1 MTCSTA
7 MFMKYY
13 SASPDDTVGDAL
25 KLLKEHG
32 IRSVPVLD
40 DEGNLMGFFHFRRL
54 LAQLLPLSGE
64 TDWMGPA
71 THRGLIDRDI
81 KFTSIIGSS
90 AELRTGDHLHTML
103 SLRLREVTDTDFETV
118 HPDTPLLETIRILI
132 KYRGPLPVVNKGE
145 KKLIAL
151 VTVQSMMQ
159 ALEKIA
165 GEH

>member
-7 MFMKYY
+7 MFTKFF
-13 SASPDDTVGDAL
+13 SAKPDDTVGDAL
-25 KLLKEHG
+25 KLLTEHG

-40 DEGNLMGFFHFRRL
+40 DEGALLGFFHFRRL
-54 LAQLLPLSGE
+54 LAQLLPATGE
-64 TDWMGPA
+64 TDWSGHS

-90 AELRTGDHLHTML
+90 AELRAGDHLHKML
-103 SLRLREVTDTDFETV
+103 SLKLQGLTDTDFEV
-118 HPDTPLLETIRILI
+118 AHPDMPLLETIRLLI

-165 GEH
+165 SDH